1 MQPVNSPDT
10 RCGGRHVAPRLA
22 AALLAVSAL
31 CGGLA
36 PQAAAACPWI
46 VQPFAETVQMSKQEP
61 AFDIVYDG
69 LEHEAKVFYA
79 FTVAS
84 LDLAWQMTTEPRLP
98 QLRTDARKLEPKATP
113 LGTTAYQVARDTIQ
127 PHTIYLVAATAPVE
141 ALEQIDARIEPAR
154 PLAVSQLLPRIRGG
168 SDWSGP
174 LPHRSLPGYEISS
187 LSSGASGAS
196 SATGAAGPTRGAA
209 DDAPPD
215 EPQLAAADVQVCA
228 YEVAMR

>member
-113 LGTTAYQVARDTIQ
+113 LGTAYQVARDTIQ
-127 PHTIYLVAATAPVE
+127 PHTIYLVAASAPLE

-174 LPHRSLPGYEISS
+174 LPQRSLQGYEIASP
-187 LSSGASGAS
+187 SSGA
-196 SATGAAGPTRGAA
+196 ATRAAA
-209 DDAPPD
+209 DDVPPD
-215 EPQLAAADVQVCA
+215 APQLAAADVQVCA
-228 YEVAMR
+228 YQVATR

>member
-1 MQPVNSPDT
+1 MQVVNSPDT
-10 RCGGRHVAPRLA
+10 RRGGRRVVPRLA
-22 AALLAVSAL
+22 AALLAASAL

-36 PQAAAACPWI
+36 PQATAACPWI
-46 VQPFAETVQMSKQEP
+46 VQPSAETEQMSKQEP

-84 LDLAWQMTTEPRLP
+84 LDLAWQMATEPRLP
-98 QLRTDARKLEPKATP
+98 QLRTDARRLEPKATP

-127 PHTIYLVAATAPVE
+127 PHTIYLVAASAPLE

-154 PLAVSQLLPRIRGG
+154 PLAVSQLLPRMRGG

-174 LPHRSLPGYEISS
+174 LPPRSLQGYEIASP
-187 LSSGASGAS
+187 SSGAA
-196 SATGAAGPTRGAA
+196 ATHAAA
-209 DDAPPD
+209 DDVPLD

-228 YEVAMR
+228 YQVAMR